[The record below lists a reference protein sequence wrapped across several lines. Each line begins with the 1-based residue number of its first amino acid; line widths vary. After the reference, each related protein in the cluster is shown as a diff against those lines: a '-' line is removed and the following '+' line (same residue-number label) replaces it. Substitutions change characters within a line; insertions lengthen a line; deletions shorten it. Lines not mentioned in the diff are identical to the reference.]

1 MCLYIIM
8 RSTSMWEEE
17 VRDSNFFS
25 KKHITLKPEYLK
37 QPSTKPFS
45 SPFFPFFFLSI
56 SFCEFI
62 FKFTSFALQHSLIP
76 SDE

>member
-8 RSTSMWEEE
+8 CSTSMWEEE

-45 SPFFPFFFLSI
+45 SSFFPFFFFFLFLSVNLY
-56 SFCEFI
+56 S
-62 FKFTSFALQHSLIP
+62 SLLLLLYSIH
-76 SDE
+76 